1 MRSLTLIITAAAVLL
16 PSCQALRGRTETRWD
31 CCKPACGWKSNLV
44 DSKATGQLTICSKD
58 DAPLPPSEADSRVSS
73 CDATNPGNAYTC
85 STFQPRPVSDAL
97 TYAFAVTKGM
107 DNCCRCFELS
117 WTDGPAVGKRLRVQ
131 VINEGGNST
140 DANSRTFMILTPG
153 GGVGPNIQGC
163 EAQYGYDW
171 GRRYGGVVKAED
183 CVTLPERLQ
192 AGCYWRWNWARG
204 DVNGWGVD
212 YERIECP
219 RELTD
224 VSGCKA

>member
-1 MRSLTLIITAAAVLL
+1 
-16 PSCQALRGRTETRWD
+16 
-31 CCKPACGWKSNLV
+31 
-44 DSKATGQLTICSKD
+44 
-58 DAPLPPSEADSRVSS
+58 
-73 CDATNPGNAYTC
+73 
-85 STFQPRPVSDAL
+85 
-97 TYAFAVTKGM
+97 M
-107 DNCCRCFELS
+107 DNCCKCFELA

-131 VINEGGNST
+131 VVNEGGNST
-140 DANSRTFMILTPG
+140 TANSRTFMILTPG

-171 GRRYGGVVKAED
+171 GRKYGGVVKAED

-204 DVNGWGVD
+204 DVNGWGID

>member
-1 MRSLTLIITAAAVLL
+1 MRLEIQPRRRQSHVRPPSPSHTPHQLTPP
-16 PSCQALRGRTETRWD
+16 PS
-31 CCKPACGWKSNLV
+31 
-44 DSKATGQLTICSKD
+44 GQLAICSKD
-58 DAPLPPSEADSRVSS
+58 DAPLPPTEADSRISS
-73 CDATNPGNAYTC
+73 CDASNPGNAFTC
-85 STFQPRPVSDAL
+85 SSFQPRPVSDTL

-107 DNCCRCFELS
+107 DNCCKCFELA
-117 WTDGPAVGKRLRVQ
+117 WTDGPAVGKKLRVQ
-131 VINEGGNST
+131 VINEGNGT
-140 DANSRTFMILTPG
+140 TATTANSRTFMILTPG

-163 EAQYGYDW
+163 ETQYGFDW
-171 GRRYGGVVKAED
+171 GRKYGGVVKAED